1 MAKLF
6 GKKQESAAQDAA
18 VSSIPVP
25 PSDSALV
32 IDLPEGQKL
41 VIGKMEEG
49 TVIEVATWRGTG
61 RPDSR
66 TNRLMLGVSFGTTQA
81 PESAKQEDELDLAN
95 VPAYQRYIYLAR
107 KLLLN
112 LTRRVSQGMENLK
125 PLAGKY
131 VSKLKGQGGR
141 DLGESIREISGG
153 SESEK
158 DFDIDKW
165 LDSVRSNS
173 RVSKLAGNGTAS
185 SGVTARSGRSK
196 SASKGEK
203 SVPKAKSTKAKR
215 PASRKKAR

>member
-6 GKKQESAAQDAA
+6 GKRDEGAAQDAA

-66 TNRLMLGVSFGTTQA
+66 TNRLMLGVSFGGPQT
-81 PESAKQEDELDLAN
+81 PEPAKQEEELNLSN
-95 VPAYQRYIYLAR
+95 LPAYQKYLYHLKQIFA
-107 KLLLN
+107 
-112 LTRRVSQGMENLK
+112 TGMNKVAEVAKNLK
-125 PLAGKY
+125 PLA
-131 VSKLKGQGGR
+131 SQAASRLKR
-141 DLGESIREISGG
+141 RNSFEVDKSIRELSQN
-153 SESEK
+153 SSTEK

-165 LDSVRSNS
+165 LESVRGNS
-173 RVSKLAGNGTAS
+173 RISRLTDLEADRG
-185 SGVTARSGRSK
+185 GVTSRSGRK
-196 SASKGEK
+196 SASPRTQKV
-203 SVPKAKSTKAKR
+203 SPRTQNSRSKR
-215 PASRKKAR
+215 PATKKKAR

>member
-6 GKKQESAAQDAA
+6 GKRDEGAAQDAA

-66 TNRLMLGVSFGTTQA
+66 TNRLMLGVSFGGPQTPETT
-81 PESAKQEDELDLAN
+81 KQEEELNLSN
-95 VPAYQRYIYLAR
+95 LPAYQKYLY
-107 KLLLN
+107 LLRQFVITGLK
-112 LTRRVSQGMENLK
+112 RVSEGMSQLK
-125 PLAGKY
+125 PLANRLA
-131 VSKLKGQGGR
+131 SKLKR
-141 DLGESIREISGG
+141 RSNSEIDKSIREISQN
-153 SESEK
+153 SSTEK

-165 LDSVRSNS
+165 LESVRGNS
-173 RVSKLAGNGTAS
+173 RVSRLTE
-185 SGVTARSGRSK
+185 SGAARGGATSRSGRS
-196 SASKGEK
+196 SASPRIQKA
-203 SVPKAKSTKAKR
+203 PAKSKDSRAKR
-215 PASRKKAR
+215 PASKKKAR